1 VTFPEKVLG
10 SSTSPSPA
18 PRTPPAAAAAG
29 RQIRLGLRANLAQF
43 SLLVAVNALVG
54 GTLGQERTVVPLLAS
69 RVFHM
74 DAFTSALT
82 FILAFGAVKAITNFF
97 AGTLSDRFG
106 RKPVLVAGW
115 LAALP
120 IPPLL
125 IWAPGWGWVV
135 AANVLLGV
143 NQGLTWSTTVI
154 MKIDLA
160 GPARRGLAMG
170 LNEAAGYGAVAV
182 TALATGYLAAAYGL
196 RPAPFLLGAAYI
208 ALGLGLSAAA
218 VRETRGYAR
227 YEAASHPRADGRL
240 GEDLSTRQV
249 AWLTSFRERAL
260 SSACQAGMVN
270 NLNDGLAWGVF
281 PVLFASHGLTVA
293 QIGVLAA
300 LYPAVWGAGQLAT
313 GALSDQIGRKWLI
326 ATGML
331 VQAAAIGLVALGT
344 TFATWAVS
352 AVLLGAGTAMVYP
365 TLLAAVGDVAHPA
378 WRARSVGV
386 YRLWRDGGF
395 AIGALLAGIV
405 ADAFGILTAIWVVAA
420 LTAASGLIV
429 AVRMYETRPGRAGPT
444 LTRPAASRSDRARTD
459 PGAPVGKEHR
469 WLRL

>member
-1 VTFPEKVLG
+1 V
-10 SSTSPSPA
+10 
-18 PRTPPAAAAAG
+18 
-29 RQIRLGLRANLAQF
+29 RLGLRANLAQF
-43 SLLVAVNALVG
+43 SLLVVVNALVG
-54 GTLGQERTVVPLLAS
+54 GTLGQERTVVPLLAQQT
-69 RVFHM
+69 FHLA
-74 DAFTSALT
+74 AFSSALT
-82 FILAFGAVKAITNFF
+82 FILAFGAVKAVTNFF

-120 IPPLL
+120 IPLLL
-125 IWAPGWGWVV
+125 IWAPNWGWVV

-182 TALATGYLAAAYGL
+182 TALVTGYLAAAYGL

-208 ALGLGLSAAA
+208 TLGLGLSAAA
-218 VRETRGYAR
+218 VKETRGHAR
-227 YEAASHPRADGRL
+227 YEAAAHIAAADHL
-240 GEDLSTRQV
+240 GGHLTTGQV
-249 AWLTSFRERAL
+249 ARLTSFSEPAL
-260 SSACQAGMVN
+260 SAACQAGMVN
-270 NLNDGLAWGVF
+270 NLNDGVAWGLF
-281 PVLFASHGLTVA
+281 PILFARHGLTVS
-293 QIGVLAA
+293 QIGILAA
-300 LYPAVWGAGQLAT
+300 LYPAVWGAGQLGT
-313 GALSDQIGRKWLI
+313 GALSDRIGRKWLI
-326 ATGML
+326 AAGML
-331 VQAAAIGLVALGT
+331 IQAAAISLVAAAT
-344 TFATWAVS
+344 TFAAWALA

-395 AIGALLAGIV
+395 AVGALLAGAI
-405 ADAFGILTAIWVVAA
+405 ADAFGILAAIWAVAA

-429 AVRMYETRPGRAGPT
+429 AVRMYETRPARLAG
-444 LTRPAASRSDRARTD
+444 
-459 PGAPVGKEHR
+459 
-469 WLRL
+469 